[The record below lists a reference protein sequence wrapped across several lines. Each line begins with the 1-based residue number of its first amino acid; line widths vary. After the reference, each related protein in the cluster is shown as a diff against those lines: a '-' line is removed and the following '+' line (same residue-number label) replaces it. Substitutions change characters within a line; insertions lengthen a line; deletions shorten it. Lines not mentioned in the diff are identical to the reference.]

1 MSIQNMTREEF
12 WQKHK
17 NHSYWDEV
25 VKDLL
30 EQENIKYHTFNR
42 YPLGGNIVYNIDNQI
57 VLKLFSPFDSR
68 EFFIETDVL
77 ENTDWTQIDLEVPRL
92 YEKELMKVGIF

>member
-1 MSIQNMTREEF
+1 MSIHNMTREEF

-17 NHSYWDEV
+17 KHSYWDKV

-30 EQENIKYHTFNR
+30 EKEKINYHSFNR
-42 YPLGGNIVYNIDNQI
+42 FPMGGNIVYNIDNQI
-57 VLKLFSPFDSR
+57 VLKLFSPFDSK

-77 ENTDWTQIDLEVPRL
+77 ENTDWTQIDHSPKGFTNRNL
-92 YEKELMKVGIF
+92 